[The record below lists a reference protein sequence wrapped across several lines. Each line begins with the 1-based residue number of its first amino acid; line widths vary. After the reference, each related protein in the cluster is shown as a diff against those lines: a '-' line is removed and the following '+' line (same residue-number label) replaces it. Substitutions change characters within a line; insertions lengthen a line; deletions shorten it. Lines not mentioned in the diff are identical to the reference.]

1 MVDAFGAQNADVCQ
15 NAGLLPSAVLVSWDG
30 KSLGSSRTIRSIL
43 RVEREVSFVTLPKI
57 IMDAA
62 KAEVSYAREPRV
74 EELVSRLERIPTSRW
89 HVRTRIIVGIATF
102 FDAFDILAIAFVL
115 PALIREWH
123 LTTAQ
128 AGILISAGFAGQ
140 FAGAFILGGLAE
152 RIGRIP
158 TITISVALFSIAS
171 LFCAAT
177 SSVAVLVVLRAIQGI
192 GLGGEVPVAAT
203 YINELTK
210 SHHRGRFILLYEVIF
225 PVGLVFAGFV
235 GSWVV
240 PTFGWRYMF
249 LIGGLPAVLAVY
261 LTRLIP
267 ESPRWLIAQ
276 GELGRAAEVIG
287 TIERA
292 AGKTVG
298 KSVPAERASAKVA
311 GPTLVVPARSRFG
324 ELLSPFYRG
333 RTIVIWLLWF
343 CSAFVVYGLVSWLPT
358 IYSSVYD
365 VPIKDALRFGLFT
378 NIAGLAGTIACA
390 LLIDVVGRRRWFTL
404 AFACGAVVLATLTTQ
419 LADVHKVVLLASV
432 GYFFVNTTALALYVY
447 TPECYPTRFRAF
459 GTSIGTA
466 WQRVA
471 AVVGPMLVSALLT
484 RHQIAYVFALY
495 GLIAALGALV
505 SFWTIETSNKQLEQI
520 SP

>member
-1 MVDAFGAQNADVCQ
+1 
-15 NAGLLPSAVLVSWDG
+15 
-30 KSLGSSRTIRSIL
+30 
-43 RVEREVSFVTLPKI
+43 
-57 IMDAA
+57 
-62 KAEVSYAREPRV
+62 
-74 EELVSRLERIPTSRW
+74 
-89 HVRTRIIVGIATF
+89 VGIATF

-140 FAGAFILGGLAE
+140 FVGAFLLGGLAE
-152 RIGRIP
+152 RIGRIR
-158 TITISVALFSIAS
+158 TITISVALFSVAS

-177 SSVAVLVVLRAIQGI
+177 SSIAVLVVLRAIQGI

-240 PTFGWRYMF
+240 PTLGWRYMF
-249 LIGGLPAVLAVY
+249 LIGGLPAVLAVF

-276 GELGRAAEVIG
+276 REFGRAAEVIG
-287 TIERA
+287 MIERA
-292 AGKTVG
+292 AGKHAQA
-298 KSVPAERASAKVA
+298 SVCVEQTSRKATAPIQATPS
-311 GPTLVVPARSRFG
+311 RSRFQ
-324 ELLSPFYRG
+324 ELLAPFYRG

-378 NIAGLAGTIACA
+378 NIAGLIGTITCA
-390 LLIDVVGRRRWFTL
+390 LLIDVIGRRRWFAC
-404 AFACGAVVLATLTTQ
+404 AFACSAIVLAILTTQ
-419 LADVHKVVLLASV
+419 LADVHKIVLWASV
-432 GYFFVNTTALALYVY
+432 AYFFVNTTALALYVY

-459 GTSIGTA
+459 GTSVGTA

-471 AVVGPMLVSALLT
+471 AVVGPILVSALMT
-484 RHQIAYVFALY
+484 RHQIGHVFALY

>member
-1 MVDAFGAQNADVCQ
+1 MDV
-15 NAGLLPSAVLVSWDG
+15 
-30 KSLGSSRTIRSIL
+30 
-43 RVEREVSFVTLPKI
+43 
-57 IMDAA
+57 A
-62 KAEVSYAREPRV
+62 KAEVSCAREPGA

-89 HVRTRIIVGIATF
+89 HIRTRVIVGIATF

-140 FAGAFILGGLAE
+140 FAGAFVLGGLAE

-158 TITISVALFSIAS
+158 TITISVALFSVAS

-177 SSVAVLVVLRAIQGI
+177 NSVAVLIVLRAIQGI

-240 PTFGWRYMF
+240 PTLGWRYMF

-276 GELGRAAEVIG
+276 GELGRAADVIG
-287 TIERA
+287 MIERA
-292 AGKTVG
+292 AAKTAGAGVSVAVEQASGKVIGLTH
-298 KSVPAERASAKVA
+298 VA
-311 GPTLVVPARSRFG
+311 TTRSRFR

-365 VPIKDALRFGLFT
+365 VSIKDALRFGLFT
-378 NIAGLAGTIACA
+378 NMAGLAGTIACA
-390 LLIDVVGRRRWFTL
+390 LLIDVVGRRRWFTF
-404 AFACGAVVLATLTTQ
+404 AFACGAVVLAILTTQ

-471 AVVGPMLVSALLT
+471 AVVGPILVSALMT
-484 RHQIAYVFALY
+484 RHQIAHVFALY